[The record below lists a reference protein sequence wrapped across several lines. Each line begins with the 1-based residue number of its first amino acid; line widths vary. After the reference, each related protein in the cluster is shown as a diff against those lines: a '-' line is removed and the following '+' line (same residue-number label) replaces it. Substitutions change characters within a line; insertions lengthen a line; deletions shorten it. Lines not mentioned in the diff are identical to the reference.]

1 MEIPRSC
8 TLCPRL
14 CKADRTQRAG
24 ACGAA
29 SELLVA
35 RAALHHWEE
44 PCISGRNGSG
54 TVFFSGCSLRCCYCQ
69 NYPISQQMVGK
80 AVDAQRLAEIFLEL
94 QAQQAHNINLVTA
107 TQWLPWVL
115 EALQLARSR
124 GLTIPVAYNT
134 SGYETAET
142 LEALTAHVDIWLA
155 DVKYVSSELSAEY
168 SHAADYFTVC
178 SQAVR
183 QMIAQAGMPRWNDQ
197 GLLER
202 GVILRHLA
210 LPGALQDSRAV
221 LDFWASL
228 PKGSFVPSLMSQYT
242 PFYKAAQRKPL
253 NRRISTWEYRQ
264 VVNYAVDLGLTQGYM
279 QQKSSA
285 KEEYT
290 PPFDLQGV

>member
-8 TLCPRL
+8 TLCPRR

-94 QAQQAHNINLVTA
+94 QSQQAHNINLVTA

-142 LEALTAHVDIWLA
+142 LEALAAYVDIWLA